1 MCVQGHLGPAERAS
15 RYMAEPPSWC
25 GSAAPGRRVV
35 SGPPTLHQAPR
46 QAVGVAVGPT
56 PWQLSVGVPALPL
69 LVPTSA
75 PQVPSPDLPLSHQV
89 RRCQVPCQLEIKCAW
104 TQVRAHPTSPP
115 RLHPLS
121 PWGPQV
127 HSEGWGGGLPPKQ
140 TSLFW
145 PEGWGWAAADPGWA
159 WSMSRPGGQTWL
171 GGLGWASRAVSTV
184 SLHGAPT
191 TVAGRGT
198 ARTGALGTQGVRQGQ
213 TPTLSSETSGAP
225 LEERQGWAPRGWM
238 GDPGPQAQDGR
249 RPLSGACDLLAL
261 RVGSCS
267 SEYAHLLTFKDRPG
281 GRAGA
286 GRRAPVPLLHTPG
299 AALVEVAPTG

>member
-1 MCVQGHLGPAERAS
+1 MCVQGHLGPAERAT

-104 TQVRAHPTSPP
+104 TQGRAHPTSPP

-127 HSEGWGGGLPPKQ
+127 HSEGCGGGLPE
-140 TSLFW
+140 SLQNK
-145 PEGWGWAAADPGWA
+145 PPCSGQKGG
-159 WSMSRPGGQTWL
+159 GGQLLTL
-171 GGLGWASRAVSTV
+171 
-184 SLHGAPT
+184 
-191 TVAGRGT
+191 AG
-198 ARTGALGTQGVRQGQ
+198 
-213 TPTLSSETSGAP
+213 P
-225 LEERQGWAPRGWM
+225 
-238 GDPGPQAQDGR
+238 
-249 RPLSGACDLLAL
+249 GACLGQ
-261 RVGSCS
+261 VGRC
-267 SEYAHLLTFKDRPG
+267 G
-281 GRAGA
+281 
-286 GRRAPVPLLHTPG
+286 
-299 AALVEVAPTG
+299 